1 MCLAKN
7 IRYLR
12 KKKNFSQDYIAEKL
26 GYKSYTTVQKWEMGV
41 SEPSIAKLRTL
52 AEIFGV
58 DINDMTSKDI
68 EKAELGILDNGST
81 GNVAASSLTDRDK
94 RDIAKDL
101 DRMMDMLD
109 SGEDGPIRYNGEEID
124 DESRVLLRNAL
135 ELGLTQ
141 LKKENKRLYDPTK
154 NKKDK

>member
-1 MCLAKN
+1 MADDNQKKIFSKNLNRYIYESGKTQKEIADTIKVSPQTFNTWCKGVAIPRMGKIQLLAD
-7 IRYLR
+7 Y
-12 KKKNFSQDYIAEKL
+12 FSINKTDLID
-26 GYKSYTTVQKWEMGV
+26 
-41 SEPSIAKLRTL
+41 EPSP
-52 AEIFGV
+52 
-58 DINDMTSKDI
+58 
-68 EKAELGILDNGST
+68 
-81 GNVAASSLTDRDK
+81 SSLTEKDK